1 MAIVIAEGFEGLPR
15 SERSMGIVAA
25 LRSAF
30 VPAPRGGDGVAGRP
44 TKPRPAWVHQ
54 VRATED
60 SLDDEEREVVLS
72 LADAAVRA
80 A

>member
-1 MAIVIAEGFEGLPR
+1 MAIAIAEGFEGLPR
-15 SERSMGIVAA
+15 SERGLGIVAA
-25 LRSAF
+25 LRNAF
-30 VPAPRGGDGVAGRP
+30 VPARRGGDGLAGRP
-44 TKPRPAWVHQ
+44 TQPRPAWVHQ

-72 LADAAVRA
+72 LAGAVRA